1 MEMANVQREIW
12 RISFS
17 GHDIS
22 EFDEQV
28 EYCRNVI
35 KDHFKTKLKNVNK
48 FITSYGLKHRFED
61 FRGKYVNNSAC
72 IAAFVLEGYKF
83 ELAKYSIKNYNFN
96 ISKKDYSEFQKL
108 LNELKGA
115 KQ

>member
-1 MEMANVQREIW
+1 MDLVNEQREIW
-12 RISFS
+12 MARFS
-17 GHDIS
+17 HLGIS

-28 EYCRNVI
+28 DYCRNVI

-61 FRGKYVNNSAC
+61 LRGKYINNSAC
-72 IAAFVLEGYKF
+72 IVAFALEGYKF

-115 KQ
+115 RS